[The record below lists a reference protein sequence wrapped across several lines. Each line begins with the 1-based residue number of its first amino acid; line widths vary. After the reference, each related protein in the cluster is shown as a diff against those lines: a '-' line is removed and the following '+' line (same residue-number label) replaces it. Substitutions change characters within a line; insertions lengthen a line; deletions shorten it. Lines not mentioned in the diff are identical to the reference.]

1 VSCPTTTRGS
11 LIKRIAFA
19 LEADPYRSLSKFAR
33 ELRLSRRTIQNAVNL
48 VTRKKFRDLREKL

>member
-1 VSCPTTTRGS
+1 VSYDHAR
-11 LIKRIAFA
+11 LLKRIAFA